1 MTHGSAPGFPVA
13 AVTRRA
19 AKVAALAQRPI
30 SVALSAAVAV
40 SVVVCFAETSVADE
54 PKPAADEWYVVGGA
68 DDSPKTFRDY
78 LTFDP
83 RAGRVDFGVVFSQV
97 SGNEMMAFTSGPT
110 SPRSERLDDRALMVS
125 GTYDFQTGT
134 MVTPRI
140 VGGVGVSYLGLG
152 GAASGALGTVDPS
165 VRDEMAAT
173 AHIGFGADFD
183 LGDSWAVS
191 AAYQAMFVG
200 ENDREGRLG
209 ESRLDQK
216 FVVGAK
222 VRF

>member
-1 MTHGSAPGFPVA
+1 MAASAQRPVSAALSTALAVA
-13 AVTRRA
+13 AV
-19 AKVAALAQRPI
+19 
-30 SVALSAAVAV
+30 
-40 SVVVCFAETSVADE
+40 VCFTGTSFADE
-54 PKPAADEWYVVGGA
+54 AKPPAGDWYVVGGT
-68 DDSPKTFRDY
+68 DDSPKTLCDY

-110 SPRSERLDDRALMVS
+110 SPRTQRLDDRALMVS

-134 MVTPRI
+134 LVTPRI
-140 VGGVGVSYLGLG
+140 VGGLGVSYLGIG
-152 GAASGALGTVDPS
+152 GASSAAGTVDPS

-183 LGDSWAVS
+183 LGDTWAVS
-191 AAYQAMFVG
+191 AAYQAMYVG